1 MKILHTISGLNIS
14 SGGPTSCTYN
24 LIKGLRDE
32 GIEADILTLMPRDDS
47 DKIIADDSFIKALP
61 NDARTPLVYSSNFRR
76 YLSSHIGYDLYHAN
90 GLWTCPTH
98 FTAEIAKKQNKP
110 CVIAPHGML
119 YPQALQVSAWKKKI
133 VSTVFQRKDLETASC
148 LQATCM
154 AELEHIRAFG
164 LNNPVAVIPN
174 GLVIDDSLEIRK
186 TSNSVRRF
194 AFVGRLNRIKN
205 VDLLLS
211 AWSKLGDKTRNCELL
226 IIGDGDTAYKKELEE
241 FATANKLNNVRFLG
255 FIMGKDLQKLVH
267 SIDFQILPSKSE
279 NFGMVVP
286 EALIQ
291 GVPVIASK
299 GTPWS
304 DLETFDCGWWVDNDI
319 DTLISTLLIAI
330 NLSEQDRLGMGER
343 GRTLVLRH
351 YSIKSVSLRMKQ
363 LYEWLVYKNI
373 KPEYVYEKITAID
386 DRICQYE
393 RNGRSL
399 FYR

>member
-32 GIEADILTLMPRDDS
+32 GIEADTLTLMPRDDS
-47 DKIIADDSFIKALP
+47 DKIIAGDSFIKALP

-373 KPEYVYEKITAID
+373 KPEYVYE
-386 DRICQYE
+386 
-393 RNGRSL
+393 
-399 FYR
+399 

>member
-211 AWSKLGDKTRNCELL
+211 AWSKLGNKTHNCELL

-373 KPEYVYEKITAID
+373 KPEYVYE
-386 DRICQYE
+386 
-393 RNGRSL
+393 
-399 FYR
+399 

>member
-186 TSNSVRRF
+186 TSNSVHRF

-373 KPEYVYEKITAID
+373 KPEYVYE
-386 DRICQYE
+386 
-393 RNGRSL
+393 
-399 FYR
+399 

>member
-286 EALIQ
+286 GALIQ

-373 KPEYVYEKITAID
+373 KPEYVYE
-386 DRICQYE
+386 
-393 RNGRSL
+393 
-399 FYR
+399 

>member
-47 DKIIADDSFIKALP
+47 DKIIEDDSFIKALP

-304 DLETFDCGWWVDNDI
+304 DLATFDCGWWVDNDI

-373 KPEYVYEKITAID
+373 KPEYVYE
-386 DRICQYE
+386 
-393 RNGRSL
+393 
-399 FYR
+399 

>member
-194 AFVGRLNRIKN
+194 AFVGRLNRIKD

-373 KPEYVYEKITAID
+373 KPEYVYE
-386 DRICQYE
+386 
-393 RNGRSL
+393 
-399 FYR
+399 

>member
-119 YPQALQVSAWKKKI
+119 YLQALQVSAWKKKI

-291 GVPVIASK
+291 GAPVIASK

-373 KPEYVYEKITAID
+373 KPEYVYE
-386 DRICQYE
+386 
-393 RNGRSL
+393 
-399 FYR
+399 

>member
-1 MKILHTISGLNIS
+1 M
-14 SGGPTSCTYN
+14 
-24 LIKGLRDE
+24 
-32 GIEADILTLMPRDDS
+32 
-47 DKIIADDSFIKALP
+47 
-61 NDARTPLVYSSNFRR
+61 
-76 YLSSHIGYDLYHAN
+76 
-90 GLWTCPTH
+90 
-98 FTAEIAKKQNKP
+98 
-110 CVIAPHGML
+110 
-119 YPQALQVSAWKKKI
+119 
-133 VSTVFQRKDLETASC
+133 
-148 LQATCM
+148 
-154 AELEHIRAFG
+154 
-164 LNNPVAVIPN
+164 
-174 GLVIDDSLEIRK
+174 
-186 TSNSVRRF
+186 
-194 AFVGRLNRIKN
+194 
-205 VDLLLS
+205 
-211 AWSKLGDKTRNCELL
+211 
-226 IIGDGDTAYKKELEE
+226 EE

-304 DLETFDCGWWVDNDI
+304 DLATFDCGWWVDNDI

-373 KPEYVYEKITAID
+373 KPEYVYE
-386 DRICQYE
+386 
-393 RNGRSL
+393 
-399 FYR
+399 

>member
-61 NDARTPLVYSSNFRR
+61 NDARTPLVYSSIFRR

-164 LNNPVAVIPN
+164 LNNPVAFIPYF
-174 GLVIDDSLEIRK
+174 LVIDDSLEIRK

-291 GVPVIASK
+291 GAPVIASK

-373 KPEYVYEKITAID
+373 KPEYVYE
-386 DRICQYE
+386 
-393 RNGRSL
+393 
-399 FYR
+399 

>member
-373 KPEYVYEKITAID
+373 KSEYVYE
-386 DRICQYE
+386 
-393 RNGRSL
+393 
-399 FYR
+399 

>member
-291 GVPVIASK
+291 GIPVIASK

-343 GRTLVLRH
+343 GRALVLRH

-373 KPEYVYEKITAID
+373 KPEYVYE
-386 DRICQYE
+386 
-393 RNGRSL
+393 
-399 FYR
+399 

>member
-61 NDARTPLVYSSNFRR
+61 NDARTPLVYSVNFRR

-291 GVPVIASK
+291 GIPVIASK

-373 KPEYVYEKITAID
+373 KPEYVYE
-386 DRICQYE
+386 
-393 RNGRSL
+393 
-399 FYR
+399 

>member
-32 GIEADILTLMPRDDS
+32 GIEADIHTLMPRDDS

-291 GVPVIASK
+291 GAPVIASK

-373 KPEYVYEKITAID
+373 KPEYVYE
-386 DRICQYE
+386 
-393 RNGRSL
+393 
-399 FYR
+399 

>member
-304 DLETFDCGWWVDNDI
+304 DLETFDCGWGVDNDI

-373 KPEYVYEKITAID
+373 KPEYVYE
-386 DRICQYE
+386 
-393 RNGRSL
+393 
-399 FYR
+399 

>member
-291 GVPVIASK
+291 GAPVIASK

-373 KPEYVYEKITAID
+373 KPEYVYE
-386 DRICQYE
+386 
-393 RNGRSL
+393 
-399 FYR
+399 

>member
-330 NLSEQDRLGMGER
+330 NLSEQDRLGLGER

-373 KPEYVYEKITAID
+373 KPEYVYE
-386 DRICQYE
+386 
-393 RNGRSL
+393 
-399 FYR
+399 

>member
-304 DLETFDCGWWVDNDI
+304 DLATFDCGWWVDNDI

-373 KPEYVYEKITAID
+373 KPEYVVMQTI
-386 DRICQYE
+386 R
-393 RNGRSL
+393 
-399 FYR
+399 

>member
-304 DLETFDCGWWVDNDI
+304 DLATFDCGWWVDNDI

-373 KPEYVYEKITAID
+373 KPEYVMMQTI
-386 DRICQYE
+386 R
-393 RNGRSL
+393 
-399 FYR
+399 

>member
-319 DTLISTLLIAI
+319 DTLISNLLIAI

-373 KPEYVYEKITAID
+373 KPEYVYE
-386 DRICQYE
+386 
-393 RNGRSL
+393 
-399 FYR
+399 

>member
-47 DKIIADDSFIKALP
+47 DKIIAGDSFIKALP

-343 GRTLVLRH
+343 GKTLVLRH

-373 KPEYVYEKITAID
+373 KPEYVYE
-386 DRICQYE
+386 
-393 RNGRSL
+393 
-399 FYR
+399 

>member
-373 KPEYVYEKITAID
+373 KPEYVYE
-386 DRICQYE
+386 
-393 RNGRSL
+393 
-399 FYR
+399 

>member
-90 GLWTCPTH
+90 GLWACPTH

-373 KPEYVYEKITAID
+373 KPEYVYE
-386 DRICQYE
+386 
-393 RNGRSL
+393 
-399 FYR
+399 

>member
-1 MKILHTISGLNIS
+1 MRILHTISGLNIS

-119 YPQALQVSAWKKKI
+119 YPQALKVSAWKKKI
-133 VSTVFQRKDLETASC
+133 VSAMFQRKDLKGASC

-154 AELEHIRAFG
+154 KELEYIRDFG

-174 GLVIDDSLEIRK
+174 GLTIDDSVKIRK
-186 TSNSVRRF
+186 TPNAIRRF

-205 VDLLLS
+205 VDSLLT
-211 AWSKLGDKTRNCELL
+211 AWSKLGNKTVDCELL
-226 IIGDGDTAYKKELEE
+226 IIGDGDAAYRKELEE
-241 FATANKLNNVRFLG
+241 FAAVKHLHNVRFCG
-255 FIMGKDLQKLVH
+255 FVAGRNLLDMVH
-267 SIDFQILPSKSE
+267 SVDFQILPSKSE

-286 EALIQ
+286 EALVQ
-291 GVPVIASK
+291 GVPVIAST

-304 DLETFDCGWWVDNDI
+304 DLATFHCGWWVDNDI
-319 DTLISTLLIAI
+319 DTLADALSLAI
-330 NLSEQDRLGMGER
+330 NLPEQDRQAMGRR
-343 GRTLVLRH
+343 GRRLVVEH
-351 YSIKSVSLRMKQ
+351 YSIESVSLKMKQ
-363 LYEWLVYKNI
+363 LYEWLENDIKIPEFVY
-373 KPEYVYEKITAID
+373 V
-386 DRICQYE
+386 
-393 RNGRSL
+393 
-399 FYR
+399 

>member
-47 DKIIADDSFIKALP
+47 DKIIADDSFIKVLP

-373 KPEYVYEKITAID
+373 KPEYVYE
-386 DRICQYE
+386 
-393 RNGRSL
+393 
-399 FYR
+399 

>member
-61 NDARTPLVYSSNFRR
+61 NDACTPLVYSSNFRR

-205 VDLLLS
+205 VDILLS

-255 FIMGKDLQKLVH
+255 FITGKDLQKLVH

-304 DLETFDCGWWVDNDI
+304 DLKTFDCGWWVDNDI

-351 YSIKSVSLRMKQ
+351 YSINSVSLRMKQ

-373 KPEYVYEKITAID
+373 KPEYVYE
-386 DRICQYE
+386 
-393 RNGRSL
+393 
-399 FYR
+399 

>member
-32 GIEADILTLMPRDDS
+32 GIDADILTLMPRDDS

-133 VSTVFQRKDLETASC
+133 VSTVFQRKDMETASC

-373 KPEYVYEKITAID
+373 KPEYVYE
-386 DRICQYE
+386 
-393 RNGRSL
+393 
-399 FYR
+399 

>member
-133 VSTVFQRKDLETASC
+133 VSTVFQRKDMETASC

-205 VDLLLS
+205 VDILLS

-373 KPEYVYEKITAID
+373 KPEYVYE
-386 DRICQYE
+386 
-393 RNGRSL
+393 
-399 FYR
+399 

>member
-226 IIGDGDTAYKKELEE
+226 IIGDGDTAYKKEWEE

-291 GVPVIASK
+291 GIPVIASK

-373 KPEYVYEKITAID
+373 KPEYVYE
-386 DRICQYE
+386 
-393 RNGRSL
+393 
-399 FYR
+399 

>member
-255 FIMGKDLQKLVH
+255 FIMGKNLQKLVH

-373 KPEYVYEKITAID
+373 KPEYVYE
-386 DRICQYE
+386 
-393 RNGRSL
+393 
-399 FYR
+399 

>member
-205 VDLLLS
+205 VDILLS

-373 KPEYVYEKITAID
+373 KPEYVYE
-386 DRICQYE
+386 
-393 RNGRSL
+393 
-399 FYR
+399 

>member
-291 GVPVIASK
+291 GTPVIASK

-373 KPEYVYEKITAID
+373 KPEYVYE
-386 DRICQYE
+386 
-393 RNGRSL
+393 
-399 FYR
+399 

>member
-61 NDARTPLVYSSNFRR
+61 NDARTPLVCSSNFRR

-291 GVPVIASK
+291 GIPVIASK

-304 DLETFDCGWWVDNDI
+304 DLETFDCGWWVDNVI

-373 KPEYVYEKITAID
+373 KPEYVYE
-386 DRICQYE
+386 
-393 RNGRSL
+393 
-399 FYR
+399 

>member
-291 GVPVIASK
+291 GSPVIASK

-373 KPEYVYEKITAID
+373 KPEYVYE
-386 DRICQYE
+386 
-393 RNGRSL
+393 
-399 FYR
+399 

>member
-174 GLVIDDSLEIRK
+174 GLVIDDSLEIHK

-291 GVPVIASK
+291 GIPVIASK

-373 KPEYVYEKITAID
+373 KPEYVYE
-386 DRICQYE
+386 
-393 RNGRSL
+393 
-399 FYR
+399 